1 MTSPG
6 QRTLERLRKEG
17 YMVDIVEKLN
27 AHARIRQDLYGFI
40 DVLACHPEHGFLAVQ
55 CTSGANTA
63 SRVTKIRE
71 ERRENAINFLKAGG
85 RIEVWGWRKLKVKRG
100 GKAVRWEPAIKTV
113 TLEDLLEEAA

>member
-6 QRTLERLRKEG
+6 QRTLQRLRKDG
-17 YMVDIVEKLN
+17 YMVAVVEKWN

-55 CTSGANTA
+55 ACSGTDTA
-63 SRVTKIRE
+63 RRLKKIKE